1 MEAFKNANYNFVG
14 FRRKAFIISAVFIAA
29 GLISLIVKG
38 GPALSIDFKG
48 GTLIDL
54 SFDKPVPV
62 DQVRSALS
70 QAGFGNTAELQTA
83 ADGTELIIK
92 VPMGEGNQDVTGLV
106 KDVVRR
112 TLPDNPFKVRSEEI
126 VGPRVGKE
134 LGRKAIWATIFSLG
148 AILVYIAWR
157 FEFRFAVASV
167 VALVHNVVV
176 VVGLF
181 SLTNKEISLAVIAAI
196 LTLVG
201 YSINDTIVVF
211 DRIRENLRKSRKRD
225 VDAELIDQSVNQ
237 TLSRT
242 TITSFTT
249 LLAVLA
255 LFFFAGGV
263 IQDFALA
270 MIVGLI
276 TGTYSSVFIASPL
289 LILHQEQIEKR
300 LARAQAAGATS

>member
-211 DRIRENLRKSRKRD
+211 DRIREDLRKYHRD
-225 VDAELIDQSVNQ
+225 EFPVIINRSINE

-242 TITSFTT
+242 AVTGLTVLFVLVFLYFMGGQVLRDFTFGM
-249 LLAVLA
+249 
-255 LFFFAGGV
+255 LFG
-263 IQDFALA
+263 I
-270 MIVGLI
+270 II
-276 TGTYSSVFIASPL
+276 GTYSSIFVASP
-289 LILHQEQIEKR
+289 ILVEWHLKSPMRRR
-300 LARAQAAGATS
+300 LKAARGV